1 MPSGYRDMEW
11 PQKFRDKGKNSHGRN
26 RPEARYKLAIEVVGL
41 DVRGDLWVEH
51 VRALIAGLKALAE
64 IGGGNIFM
72 DGLQQ
77 MNAVSL
83 MWRQAQRR
91 EVRKRKARTTHH
103 DPLRNFQQP
112 FRLVPTRKI
121 EEAVR
126 ADEVEKSRIGHCL
139 M

>member
-1 MPSGYRDMEW
+1 M
-11 PQKFRDKGKNSHGRN
+11 
-26 RPEARYKLAIEVVGL
+26 LAIEVAGL

-51 VRALIAGLKALAE
+51 VCALLASLKTLAE
-64 IGGGNIFM
+64 IGGGDIFM

-77 MNAVSL
+77 MNAASL

-91 EVRKRKARTTHH
+91 EVCQRKARTAYH

-112 FRLVPTRKI
+112 FRLVPTRKV

-126 ADEVEKSRIGHCL
+126 SDEGEKPRIGHCP
-139 M
+139 MER